1 MHTLTWL
8 VLAAVGL
15 LGAGGVHEDGRLASG
30 AAWTIDI
37 PAGWNGTLLLYSHG
51 YGGGPTYPLRNAPGT
66 AAVGK
71 ELLARG
77 YALAASSYSQDGW
90 AVESA
95 LVDQT
100 ALLVLFAE
108 RHGRPKRTIAWGES
122 MGGLISA
129 GLAQTRA
136 DRLDGAVCLCGSV
149 GGVVGMLNLSLDGA
163 FAIKT
168 LLAPESAMALVNLAD
183 ERANNVFVRKIVDEA
198 QATPQGRARLALAA
212 AVGQVALWGRVG
224 PQPAPDD
231 YAAQQLNQ
239 YRATMTGLFA
249 PRQPLEQRAG
259 GNFSWNTGIDYRR
272 QVERSGR
279 RPALLALYRSAGL
292 DLERDIDA
300 LNRAPRVESDPKAVA
315 YMKRQIVPSGE
326 IGVPVLTISSPGDEM
341 TFFAHEQALASVV
354 REAGR
359 SSLLRQTFVNRAGHC
374 VFAVSELVAA
384 VQTVEQRAATG
395 RWQETSA
402 AAMNRRA
409 SALNL
414 DAPLFVDA
422 APPKFLRPCTSR
434 EPACEGE
441 PVPPGGTEP
450 SCGLCAG
457 ARSMP
462 ERERLP

>member
-1 MHTLTWL
+1 MHALTWL
-8 VLAAVGL
+8 LSAAIGL
-15 LGAGGVHEDGRLASG
+15 VAANGIHDEGRLASG

-51 YGGGPTYPLRNAPGT
+51 YGGGPTYPLRNAPG

-100 ALLVLFAE
+100 ALLDLFAE

-129 GLAQTRA
+129 GVAQTRA
-136 DRLDGAVCLCGSV
+136 DKLGGAVCLCGSV

-163 FAIKT
+163 FAVKT
-168 LLAPESAMALVNLAD
+168 LLAPDSTMALVNLAD
-183 ERANNVFVRKIVDEA
+183 ERANNVLVRKIVDEA

-224 PQPAPDD
+224 PEPAPDD
-231 YAAQQLNQ
+231 YAAQQVNQ

-279 RPALLALYRSAGL
+279 RPALAALYRTAGL

-315 YMKRQIVPSGE
+315 YMKRNIVPSGE

-354 REAGR
+354 RDAGR

-395 RWQETSA
+395 RWPETSA

-422 APPKFLRPCTSR
+422 APPEFLRPCTSR
-434 EPACEGE
+434 EAACEGE
-441 PVPPGGTEP
+441 PVPLGGTEP
-450 SCGLCAG
+450 SCGLCSG
-457 ARSMP
+457 ARWMP